1 MEMRR
6 RHEKEDEKTTMVKS
20 DGRISKYPIA
30 ALALSLAACQRQF
43 YCSDFCHQCARSFF
57 CILFG
62 SCLTF
67 FAIVLSRLLF
77 YSL

>member
-6 RHEKEDEKTTMVKS
+6 RHGKEEEKTTMVKS
-20 DGRISKYPIA
+20 DGHNSKYPIA

-43 YCSDFCHQCARSFF
+43 YYSDFCHHGARSFF

-62 SCLTF
+62 FCLTF
-67 FAIVLSRLLF
+67 FAIVLSSLLF
-77 YSL
+77 HSL